1 MKRMFAAALGIAVL
15 VALPAT
21 GQAEPTKFKLA
32 LSTGPNHVRNISLKA
47 FIEKL
52 KERTKGDL
60 QVEVF
65 PANQL
70 FKGPDIPKALAQ
82 GTLEMGVPGLWQM
95 GKFEPNALIPDLPMF
110 YGATRAEIYKVW
122 DGPLGDE
129 LKDRLEKKLR
139 VKIVGDFMDLGY
151 GSIFSTGKE
160 IKSHADMKGMKFRTP
175 PGAATVARFKI
186 FGTNPV
192 SIPFGDV
199 PLALT
204 QGTVDGLMT
213 THESSRSA
221 KLWDSGVK
229 FAYNDQQ
236 AFLQYVPMVSSIQWD
251 KLTPAVRDVITNTWA
266 ETVGP
271 ARKFAEKRQADAQAE
286 GAKNGVKTVEAAPA
300 DLAAMRTKLLG
311 QQDAIVKQLAMD
323 PEFVSR
329 VAAALK

>member
-1 MKRMFAAALGIAVL
+1 M
-15 VALPAT
+15 
-21 GQAEPTKFKLA
+21 
-32 LSTGPNHVRNISLKA
+32 LS
-47 FIEKL
+47 
-52 KERTKGDL
+52 
-60 QVEVF
+60 
-65 PANQL
+65 NQL

-95 GKFEPNALIPDLPMF
+95 GRFEPNALIPDLPIF
-110 YGATRAEIYKVW
+110 YGATRQQIYAVW

-129 LKDRLEKKLR
+129 MKDRLEKKLR

-151 GSIFSTGKE
+151 GSIFSTGKP
-160 IKSHADMKGMKFRTP
+160 INSHADLKGLKFRTP

-186 FGTNPV
+186 FGTNPA

-236 AFLQYVPMVSSIQWD
+236 AFLQYVPMVSRVQWD
-251 KLTPAVRDVITNTWA
+251 KLTPAVRDIIINTWA

-271 ARKFAEKRQADAQAE
+271 ARKPAEKRQADAQAE
-286 GAKNGVKTVEAAPA
+286 GTKHGVITVQASPA
-300 DLAAMRTKLLG
+300 DLAAMRTKLLNA
-311 QQDAIVKQLAMD
+311 QDDIVKQLAID
-323 PEFVSR
+323 PDFVKR